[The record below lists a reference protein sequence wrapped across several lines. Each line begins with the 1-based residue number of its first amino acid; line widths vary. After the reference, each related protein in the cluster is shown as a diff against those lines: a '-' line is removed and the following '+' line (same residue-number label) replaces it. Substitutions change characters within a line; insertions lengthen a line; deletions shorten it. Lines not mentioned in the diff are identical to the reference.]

1 MKEIEKITK
10 EKELLEEE
18 LFDYKETLYD
28 TLHILRTLVN
38 KYVDMEQIKD
48 ENLKNG
54 IEYVLSEKNIKKW
67 EVNRND

>member
-48 ENLKNG
+48 ENLKKG